1 MAVGT
6 VSLKPGVL
14 FLPTLSGGILMDVA
28 ADRFVAL
35 TPLSATIW
43 NGFASGE
50 HLEDIVDQ
58 IASLRGVRAHQAE
71 TLLLRQLWCW
81 ERAGLTQCRQPAA
94 PLPRPKAPLTKLAI
108 ELSMES
114 LHSAPLIPRLAALL
128 FFEELKYRRIIAR
141 KGLAVALVRL
151 QSECGPP
158 TTEAEATILKTLRNY
173 YLLRRAFRQ
182 GAEARDCLFRSFAL
196 VAVLRR
202 QGVDA
207 DLCFGIIDLPFSSHA
222 WVEAEG
228 RVLNESL
235 RSCGRYAIIGRF

>member
-1 MAVGT
+1 MTVET

-43 NGFASGE
+43 NGLASG
-50 HLEDIVDQ
+50 HNIRDIIDQ
-58 IASLRGVRAHQAE
+58 ISSLRGVRADQAE
-71 TLLLRQLWCW
+71 ALLRRQLLCW
-81 ERAGLTQCRQPAA
+81 ENAELTQCRQPAS
-94 PLPRPKAPLTKLAI
+94 PLPQPKTSLTRLAT

-114 LHSAPLIPRLAALL
+114 LESEPLVPWLAALL
-128 FFEELKYRRIIAR
+128 FYEELKYRRTISR
-141 KGLAVALVRL
+141 RGLAVALVTL

-158 TTEAEATILKTLRNY
+158 AVEAETTIMKTVRNY
-173 YLLRRAFRQ
+173 YLLRRGFRQ

-196 VAVLRR
+196 AALLRR
-202 QGVDA
+202 QGVNA

-228 RVLNESL
+228 RVLNETP